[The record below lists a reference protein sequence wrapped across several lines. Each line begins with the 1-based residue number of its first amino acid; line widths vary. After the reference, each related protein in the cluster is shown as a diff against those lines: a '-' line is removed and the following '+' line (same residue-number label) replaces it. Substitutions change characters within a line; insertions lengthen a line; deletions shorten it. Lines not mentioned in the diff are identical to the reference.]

1 MLPGHKKIINMSNIT
16 EVGKI
21 GQCSRCRGKKII
33 FYESTRESHPD
44 YVRYLCWECYHER
57 CFCDICIVET
67 TLSSYESHLT
77 ETHSNEEMATRLIE
91 YKLLPYGNY

>member
-1 MLPGHKKIINMSNIT
+1 MSNDA

-33 FYESTRESHPD
+33 FYESMRELHPD
-44 YVRYLCWECYHER
+44 YIRYLCRECYEER
-57 CFCDICIVET
+57 CFCDICNEET

>member
-1 MLPGHKKIINMSNIT
+1 MSYDT

-21 GQCSRCRGKKII
+21 GQCSRCRAKKII
-33 FYESTRESHPD
+33 FYESTSRIHPD
-44 YVRYLCWECYHER
+44 YIRRLCRECYEER
-57 CFCDICIVET
+57 CFCDICNVET

>member
-1 MLPGHKKIINMSNIT
+1 MNPQGNYIRTML
-16 EVGKI
+16 
-21 GQCSRCRGKKII
+21 
-33 FYESTRESHPD
+33 
-44 YVRYLCWECYHER
+44 
-57 CFCDICIVET
+57 DICVGNAMRRGVFAICNVET